1 MVILAL
7 KGWNRMSVLT
17 KIMIS
22 VILASLIPISI
33 SLIAI
38 QTYGLAQGEP
48 AIYMQATPDSQN
60 VPIGGSA
67 EISVSAVGQ
76 EGFEGKVRM
85 SVEGA
90 PAGVTVTFD
99 PNPID
104 VPEYSEGVSKMKVT
118 VAKDTPAGSA
128 TLTVTGTA
136 IEDPKVTE
144 SVTVTIKIGGAPAQE
159 TNTTTTTSTT
169 TTTNITTTTTSSTNA
184 TGASVTVTGTTTV
197 TSTATVITTEVITT
211 QTSAINTKTT
221 VSSFTQASDIMMP
234 VAALIVSAS
243 LVTVAGV
250 TIRNRT
256 EKTRI

>member
-1 MVILAL
+1 
-7 KGWNRMSVLT
+7 MSVLT
-17 KIMIS
+17 KIMIP

-33 SLIAI
+33 SFIAI

-67 EISVSAVGQ
+67 EIAVSAVGQ

-85 SVEGA
+85 SAEGA
-90 PAGVTVTFD
+90 PAGVTITFD

-144 SVTVTIKIGGAPAQE
+144 SVTVTITIGGAPAQE
-159 TNTTTTTSTT
+159 TNTTTTTSTTT

-197 TSTATVITTEVITT
+197 TSTATVTTTEVITT
-211 QTSAINTKTT
+211 QTSAINTKTA
-221 VSSFTQASDIMMP
+221 VSSFTQASDIMLP

>member
-1 MVILAL
+1 MRFI
-7 KGWNRMSVLT
+7 T
-17 KIMIS
+17 KIMIP
-22 VILASLIPISI
+22 VILASLIPIST

-38 QTYGLAQGEP
+38 QTYGLAQGDP
-48 AIYMQATPDSQN
+48 AIYMQATPDSQT

-67 EISVSAVGQ
+67 EISVSAIGQ

-85 SVEGA
+85 SAEGA

-99 PNPID
+99 PNPVD

-118 VAKDTPAGSA
+118 AAKDTPAGSA

-136 IEDPKVTE
+136 LDNPKVTE
-144 SVTVTIKIGGAPAQE
+144 SVRVTIKIGGTPAQE
-159 TNTTTTTSTT
+159 TNTTTTT
-169 TTTNITTTTTSSTNA
+169 TTTNITTTSTTSA
-184 TGASVTVTGTTTV
+184 AGASVTVTNTTTV
-197 TSTATVITTEVITT
+197 TSAVTVTTTEVITT
-211 QTSAINTKTT
+211 LTSAINTKTA
-221 VSSFTQASDIMMP
+221 VSNFTQASDIMLP
-234 VAALIVSAS
+234 VAALIISAS

>member
-1 MVILAL
+1 MVTLAL

-17 KIMIS
+17 KIMIP
-22 VILASLIPISI
+22 VILASLIPIST

-67 EISVSAVGQ
+67 EISVSATGQ

-85 SVEGA
+85 IAEGA

-99 PNPID
+99 PNPVD
-104 VPEYSEGVSKMKVT
+104 VPEFSEGVSKMKVT

-159 TNTTTTTSTT
+159 TNTTTTSTT
-169 TTTNITTTTTSSTNA
+169 TTTNITTTTTSTTNA

-197 TSTATVITTEVITT
+197 TSTATVTTTEVITT
-211 QTSAINTKTT
+211 QTSAINTKTA
-221 VSSFTQASDIMMP
+221 VSNFTQASDIMMP

-243 LVTVAGV
+243 LVTIAGV

-256 EKTRI
+256 EKKRI